1 MYSAVAKILQTSVLL
16 PMHSPPSPSPALQPH
31 LIVEVLEGYVVL
43 RLQLLGCFGQ
53 NAYPQQKPEGQSKA
67 QTTAPGGIAPHKQ
80 TAHLSAW
87 VTIRIY
93 TNLLVAVFTIV
104 CCANKHSSLLASLP
118 ISSCCPLHTWTVPM
132 LVPSHHMLQSAAGVA
147 SLVSSLQILSLH
159 RKHYKRTLVETVVLS
174 GVHKQFTLMYQC
186 RP

>member
-1 MYSAVAKILQTSVLL
+1 MKLAPATVPRAFLIWKAMHSAVAKILQTSVLL

-31 LIVEVLEGYVVL
+31 LIVEVLEGHVVL

-53 NAYPQQKPEGQSKA
+53 NAYPQKKPEGQSKA

-93 TNLLVAVFTIV
+93 TNY
-104 CCANKHSSLLASLP
+104 SLQFSQLFVVQTNTQLITGKPSYSLILP
-118 ISSCCPLHTWTVPM
+118 STWTVPM

-147 SLVSSLQILSLH
+147 SLISSLQILSLH
-159 RKHYKRTLVETVVLS
+159 RNHYKRT
-174 GVHKQFTLMYQC
+174 H
-186 RP
+186 